1 MEIIETSDMRARILS
16 EAARLFVAR
25 GYDGI
30 SMREIAEACGVSK
43 AGLYYYFKDKEELF
57 VEILYSYLKELSQA
71 IGACNRP
78 DWSVRQKLT
87 AVMEAIFAQPPERRD
102 IIRLAGQ
109 EMSQVNPEARRQF
122 GLIYHQEFIGQI
134 ETMLAGGIAAGELRS
149 MDVSQAA
156 WVYLG
161 MMYPFFKP
169 TQTPGTGPGNEPARL
184 ALQIFFD
191 GVEVRGER

>member
-1 MEIIETSDMRARILS
+1 MEAVATSDMKTRMLS

-25 GYDGI
+25 GYAGI

-57 VEILYSYLKELSQA
+57 IEILYGYLEELSQA
-71 IGACNRP
+71 IAACNHL
-78 DWSVRQKLT
+78 DWPVRKRLT
-87 AVMEAIFAQPPERRD
+87 SVMEVIFSQPPEQRD

-109 EMSQVNPEARRQF
+109 EMSQLNPEARRQF
-122 GLIYHQEFIGQI
+122 GLIYHQKFIGQV
-134 ETMLAGGIAAGELRS
+134 EAMLADGIAAGELRP

-156 WVYLG
+156 WIYLG

-191 GVEVRGER
+191 GVEVHAGR